1 MDNEF
6 SNTLKQI
13 ITEEEELFHLVSPEI
28 HRKKS
33 AERHIQTWRNNF
45 ISGLSRCTKGFPLNF
60 CFYCIPQGCL
70 TLNLLQ
76 KSCINPKLFAQA
88 QLHGMFYFNDTPLA
102 PPVTKCLLHEKS
114 VLRGSWSVRA
124 INVWYVNRSKDNY
137 RCYQVIREKPIG

>member
-1 MDNEF
+1 M
-6 SNTLKQI
+6 
-13 ITEEEELFHLVSPEI
+13 TEEEENFQMVPQEI
-28 HRKKS
+28 YRRNA
-33 AERHIQTWRNNF
+33 AERHIQTWKKHF
-45 ISGLSRCTKGFPLNF
+45 IGVLSSCPKGFPLKSW
-60 CFYCIPQGCL
+60 CYIIPQGCL

-76 KSCINPKLFAQA
+76 KFQSNSKLSAQD
-88 QLHGMFYFNDTPLA
+88 QLHGMFHFNDTPLA